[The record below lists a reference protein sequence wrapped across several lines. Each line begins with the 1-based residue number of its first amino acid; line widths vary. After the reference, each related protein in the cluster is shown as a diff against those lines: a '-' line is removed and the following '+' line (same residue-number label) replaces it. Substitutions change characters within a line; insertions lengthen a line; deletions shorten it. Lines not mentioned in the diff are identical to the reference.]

1 MKKLISVLLSAL
13 MLFSLCS
20 ASVSAA
26 DENDEL
32 KIAVAND
39 LHYNLSGA
47 AANYTG
53 SYTEDYQNALS
64 SGQLKLENEL
74 IIDEFL
80 NRVAASDTDAV
91 LIPGDITDN
100 GYTAEHVKMAEKF
113 SEFELKT
120 GKQVFV
126 TPGNHDFMQKR
137 TDAQQ
142 FKSIYAPFGYE
153 NAVAVDEETASYTA
167 ELNEEYRLLSI
178 DATKPGLTQ
187 GMTEEVYSFIEQ
199 QVIKADA
206 EGKKL
211 IAMCH
216 YNLLQHLV
224 LVEVLH
230 KGSMLTSSL
239 NIPELFAKYNV
250 KFTFTG
256 HTHDHDIAEY
266 TGSNG
271 VTIYDAVTGSLNAH
285 PCTYRVASFGDK
297 VKIQTKKID
306 SIDTSSLK
314 GKITDATYTL
324 ATENF
329 PEYTKNMIEIGYDR
343 LIRSY
348 LSLNRIKSLI
358 GLDPQKDAQLISLI
372 DSVFPLFNEAVNMPI
387 YKADETE
394 QGKSLESIGEKYKLC
409 FPKSEHK
416 NFITFATEIY
426 LSHGYGDENNGIL
439 SDNYQLLTSCLTAIL
454 INTLKDVTAEQYT
467 QLMHMAC
474 NLLGA
479 QVPVD
484 FLSYA
489 GSGIKKAQGI
499 EIFVTS
505 VAGPLLLE
513 FTTDLDPKDNN
524 VTLDGYTVK
533 VEQPKELTFWEKV
546 VKFFED
552 MFAYLLRI
560 LGF

>member
-1 MKKLISVLLSAL
+1 M
-13 MLFSLCS
+13 
-20 ASVSAA
+20 
-26 DENDEL
+26 
-32 KIAVAND
+32 
-39 LHYNLSGA
+39 
-47 AANYTG
+47 
-53 SYTEDYQNALS
+53 
-64 SGQLKLENEL
+64 
-74 IIDEFL
+74 L
-80 NRVAASDTDAV
+80 NRVAASDSEFL

-100 GYTAEHVKMAEKF
+100 GLKTEHLYITEKF
-113 SEFELKT
+113 RKFETET
-120 GKQVFV
+120 GKQIFV
-126 TPGNHDFMQKR
+126 TPGNHDYMQHHS
-137 TDAQQ
+137 TDKANLINAED
-142 FKSIYAPFGYE
+142 FKSLYAPFGYE

-178 DATKPGLTQ
+178 DATKPGQTQ

-230 KGSMLTSSL
+230 KGSILSSSL

-250 KFTFTG
+250 KYTFTA

-285 PCTYRVASFGDK
+285 PCTYRVVSFGEK

-394 QGKSLESIGEKYKLC
+394 QGKSLESIGEKYKLR
-409 FPKSEHK
+409 FPKVNHK
-416 NFITFATEIY
+416 DFVSFATEIY
-426 LSHGYGDENNGIL
+426 LAHGYGDENNGIL
-439 SDNYQLLTSCLTAIL
+439 SENYQLLTSCLTAIL

-489 GSGIKKAQGI
+489 GSGLKKAQGI

-505 VAGPLLLE
+505 IAGPLLLE
-513 FTTDLDPKDNN
+513 FTTDLDPNDNN

-533 VEQPKELTFWEKV
+533 VEQPKELTLWEKIV
-546 VKFFED
+546 NFFKD
-552 MFAYLLRI
+552 VLNYLLRV

>member
-26 DENDEL
+26 EEKADL
-32 KIAVAND
+32 KITVAND
-39 LHYNLSGA
+39 LHYNGKGS
-47 AANYTG
+47 AANFTGTYTQ
-53 SYTEDYQNALS
+53 DYQNNLS
-64 SGQLKLENEL
+64 SGQLRLESEL

-80 NRVAASDTDAV
+80 NRAAENDSEAV
-91 LIPGDITDN
+91 LIPGDIVDT
-100 GYTAEHVKMAEKF
+100 GSLYEHTVMSGKF
-113 SEFELKT
+113 RSFEAKT
-120 GKQVFV
+120 GKSVFV
-126 TPGNHDFMQKR
+126 IPGNHDFYAREVGVGDFR
-137 TDAQQ
+137 T
-142 FKSIYAPFGYE
+142 IYGDFGY
-153 NAVAVDEETASYTA
+153 NQAIAQDSATASYVA
-167 ELNEEYRLLSI
+167 ELNDEYRLLAI
-178 DATKPGLTQ
+178 DATLPGSAENFTQ
-187 GMTEEVYSFIEQ
+187 ELYNWVEQ
-199 QVIKADA
+199 QAQQAQHD
-206 EGKKL
+206 GKKL
-211 IAMCH
+211 IAISH

-224 LVEVLH
+224 LVNVVFPTA
-230 KGSMLTSSL
+230 MLNRSL
-239 NIPELFAKYNV
+239 NVPELFAKYNI
-250 KFTFTG
+250 KYTFTG

-266 TGSNG
+266 KASNG
-271 VTIYDAVTGSLNAH
+271 VTVYDVLTGTLNAH
-285 PCTYRVASFGDK
+285 PCYYREVSFGEK
-297 VKIQTKKID
+297 VKIETKRVDKID
-306 SIDTSSLK
+306 ASALK
-314 GKITDATYTL
+314 GKITDATYKV
-324 ATENF
+324 ASENF
-329 PEYTKNMIEIGYDR
+329 PEYSEKMIEIGYEK

-348 LSLNRIKSLI
+348 ISLSKIKSMLN
-358 GLDPQKDAQLISLI
+358 LDPQKDAQLISLI

-394 QGKSLESIGEKYKLC
+394 QGKSLESIGEKYKLR
-409 FPKSEHK
+409 FPKSEQK

-426 LSHGYGDENNGIL
+426 LAHGYGDENNGIL

-467 QLMHMAC
+467 QLMHIAC